1 MFVQLISTKI
11 YLNIDTTDRNFN
23 MFLVDPPVRAEVL
36 VRVCSSLLGTSVSV
50 PPPPPPIG

>member
-36 VRVCSSLLGTSVSV
+36 VRICSSLLGTSVSV
-50 PPPPPPIG
+50 TPPPPIG